1 MISSSAPE
9 RATAL
14 AAPPAAPEDVD
25 LLRRLVEIPSLS
37 DQERPAVEALCRV
50 MASRG
55 FAVEIDEVGN
65 AIGTI
70 GAGPKR
76 VVLLGH
82 IDTVPGHIPV
92 RIEDG
97 VLWGRGA
104 VDAKGPLCTFV
115 AAASAA
121 APDLNATVTVV
132 GAVGEER
139 LGSPGANAVARWDAP
154 DFCVIGEPSGWD
166 AVCLGYRGTLGFHC
180 RLAQPSRHSAGPGES
195 AGEQAIAF
203 WNTLTAELAAMNA
216 ANEATTTFTSLT
228 PALREMRA
236 GNDGMQDEAVLSI
249 GLRLPPGIDTA
260 ALQGRIRELAGSPIL
275 ITIAPEAERSLQAT
289 IECERVAGPRPLFG
303 APALLMLTTTD
314 VLEDRFARALTSS
327 QRTMA
332 ALVLDP
338 DPLWLTDRRT
348 GEPLDAP
355 WLGALIAEQ
364 GLDARLAAQLEIIGS
379 RHPGVFGSIV
389 DAAGV
394 RIAA

>member
-260 ALQGRIRELAGSPIL
+260 ALQGRIRELAGSAEIEVNGVQEGFRSPKQTPLAPPFLRAIRAEGGTPRFTL
-275 ITIAPEAERSLQAT
+275 KLGTSDMTIVGPAWRCPMVTYGPGDASLDHTPEERIDLAEYGRA
-289 IECERVAGPRPLFG
+289 IRVLR
-303 APALLMLTTTD
+303 D
-314 VLEDRFARALTSS
+314 VLVSL
-327 QRTMA
+327 
-332 ALVLDP
+332 
-338 DPLWLTDRRT
+338 
-348 GEPLDAP
+348 
-355 WLGALIAEQ
+355 
-364 GLDARLAAQLEIIGS
+364 
-379 RHPGVFGSIV
+379 
-389 DAAGV
+389 
-394 RIAA
+394 